1 MATPK
6 VGDWTLLKRI
16 GRYLKGKPRAVQ
28 RLEWQDEVTNYDT
41 YVDSDWAGCK
51 VTCRS
56 TSGGASMLGSH
67 CIMAWSAT
75 QAVMALSSGEAELY
89 SMVKGATITMGLI
102 SLAGDFG

>member
-1 MATPK
+1 MC
-6 VGDWTLLKRI
+6 KRI

-28 RLEWQDEVTNYDT
+28 RLEWQDDVTKLDT

-56 TSGGASMLGSH
+56 TSGGASMLGSR
-67 CIMAWSAT
+67 CVMAWSAT
-75 QAVMALSSGEAELY
+75 QAVMALSSGEAELN
-89 SMVKGATITMGLI
+89 SMVKGVTMITGLM